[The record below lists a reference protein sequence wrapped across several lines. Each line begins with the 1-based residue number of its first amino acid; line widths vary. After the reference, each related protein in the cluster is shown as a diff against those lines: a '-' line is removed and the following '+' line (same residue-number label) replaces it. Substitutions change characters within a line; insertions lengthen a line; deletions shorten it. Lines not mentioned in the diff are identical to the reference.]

1 MLEDQP
7 PARFEQPF
15 LPNEFGDRFTSLDVI
30 RRIGEDDIELFGTA
44 FQVEKGVRLYRIN
57 LGKPERLGR
66 TADVV
71 IMYRVNFDRNDAP
84 CPARCEFVTDGPRSR
99 EKVEDIYPFDLPMAG
114 NYVEQ
119 VLLGE
124 VRRGT
129 GAQILRRLDDPDP
142 VTSANDPLRNSIL
155 YCCGLFP
162 RCAKLWEG

>member
-57 LGKPERLGR
+57 LGKPEGFGR

-99 EKVEDIYPFDLPMAG
+99 EKVEDIYPNG
-114 NYVEQ
+114 
-119 VLLGE
+119 
-124 VRRGT
+124 
-129 GAQILRRLDDPDP
+129 
-142 VTSANDPLRNSIL
+142 
-155 YCCGLFP
+155 
-162 RCAKLWEG
+162 W

>member
-7 PARFEQPF
+7 PARFKQPF

-57 LGKPERLGR
+57 LGKPEGFGR

-84 CPARCEFVTDGPRSR
+84 RPARCEFVTDGSRSR

-119 VLLGE
+119 VFLRE
-124 VRRGT
+124 VRRET
-129 GAQILRRLDDPDP
+129 AL
-142 VTSANDPLRNSIL
+142 
-155 YCCGLFP
+155 
-162 RCAKLWEG
+162 

>member
-1 MLEDQP
+1 MFEDQQTAFAQQP
-7 PARFEQPF
+7 VVQHQPDDFPAAFQIVR
-15 LPNEFGDRFTSLDVI
+15 GV
-30 RRIGEDDIELFGTA
+30 GEDDVELFRAA

-57 LGKPERLGR
+57 LGKPEGFGR

-119 VLLGE
+119 VFLRE

-129 GAQILRRLDDPDP
+129 GAQILL
-142 VTSANDPLRNSIL
+142 
-155 YCCGLFP
+155 
-162 RCAKLWEG
+162 